1 VLPRVDQEV
10 EIKCAT
16 LTTPITESAVY
27 RGSKRT
33 CFFITQMP
41 LNTGN
46 AARRR
51 PVLGVSWSNQLRS
64 VTMKKRIALVLGSGG
79 ARGYAHIGVIEELER
94 RGYDIACIA
103 GCSMGAVV
111 GGIYAAGKLR
121 QYREWIESLDYLDVL
136 RLVDVSFR
144 LGAIRGEKVFGQIR
158 EIVGEI
164 NIEDLRIPYTAVATD
179 LTNQQEI
186 WFQEGCLHQA
196 MRASAAIPS
205 LFTPV
210 IQGDRVLVDGGL
222 LNPLPIVP
230 VVSSHCDLI
239 VAVNLN
245 STTQGHYQL
254 PVIER
259 PPAVKRRFD
268 HMISSLGSRLP
279 FRRKLDANGGDVL
292 RLPQN
297 SLKASAAPIENPWLT
312 SEPADPQGQQSAAS
326 PQGERAP
333 KSATGSIIVDNVGPA
348 SLLDLINQ
356 SFEVMQTSLAQYK
369 IAGYPPDILINV
381 PKRVCRFFEFYKAP
395 ELIALGREIA
405 SDTLD
410 RYEAD
415 HRSGN

>member
-1 VLPRVDQEV
+1 
-10 EIKCAT
+10 
-16 LTTPITESAVY
+16 
-27 RGSKRT
+27 
-33 CFFITQMP
+33 
-41 LNTGN
+41 
-46 AARRR
+46 
-51 PVLGVSWSNQLRS
+51 
-64 VTMKKRIALVLGSGG
+64 MKKRIALVLGSGG
-79 ARGYAHIGVIEELER
+79 ARGYAHIGVIEELES
-94 RGYDIACIA
+94 RGYEIACIA

-111 GGIYAAGKLR
+111 GGIYAAGKLD
-121 QYREWIESLDYLDVL
+121 QYRDWIQSLDYLDVL

-158 EIVGEI
+158 NIVGEI

-179 LTNQQEI
+179 LTHQQEI

-210 IQGDRVLVDGGL
+210 MQGNRMLVDGGL

-245 STTQGHYQL
+245 STTQNHYQL
-254 PVIER
+254 PVIPR
-259 PPAVKRRFD
+259 PAAFKGRFNNL
-268 HMISSLGSRLP
+268 MNSLGSHIP
-279 FRRKLDANGGDVL
+279 FRTRQAEHLLDLEQEVLKPATEPEAEVPFDPWIDSATPKPAPSLAAN
-292 RLPQN
+292 
-297 SLKASAAPIENPWLT
+297 T
-312 SEPADPQGQQSAAS
+312 QG
-326 PQGERAP
+326 AP
-333 KSATGSIIVDNVGPA
+333 KSATGSVIIDNVGPA

-381 PKRVCRFFEFYKAP
+381 PKRVCRFFEFYKAA

-405 SDTLD
+405 KDTLD
-410 RYEAD
+410 RFEAD
-415 HRSGN
+415 QRSHP

>member
-1 VLPRVDQEV
+1 
-10 EIKCAT
+10 
-16 LTTPITESAVY
+16 
-27 RGSKRT
+27 
-33 CFFITQMP
+33 
-41 LNTGN
+41 
-46 AARRR
+46 
-51 PVLGVSWSNQLRS
+51 
-64 VTMKKRIALVLGSGG
+64 MKKRVALVLGSGG
-79 ARGYAHIGVIEELER
+79 ARGYAHIGVIEEIER

-111 GGIYAAGKLR
+111 GGIYAAGKLDE
-121 QYREWIESLDYLDVL
+121 YRNWIESLDYLDVL

-144 LGAIRGEKVFGQIR
+144 LGAIRGEKIFGQIR
-158 EIVGEI
+158 KIVGEI
-164 NIEDLRIPYTAVATD
+164 NIEDLPIPYTAVCTD

-210 IQGDRVLVDGGL
+210 VQGNRMLVDGGI

-239 VAVNLN
+239 IAVNLN
-245 STTQGHYQL
+245 STNQKHYQL

-259 PPAVKRRFD
+259 PAAFKLRFD
-268 HMISSLGSRLP
+268 SLISSLGSHLP
-279 FRRKLDANGGDVL
+279 FRRKPAEELI
-292 RLPQN
+292 RLEQEAFN
-297 SLKASAAPIENPWLT
+297 SNSTIDPNPWL
-312 SEPADPQGQQSAAS
+312 SDVANPAAQQPAAA
-326 PQGERAP
+326 PENPGAP
-333 KSATGSIIVDNVGPA
+333 KSATGSFIIDNVGPA

-381 PKRVCRFFEFYKAP
+381 PKRVCRFFEFYKAQ

-405 SDTLD
+405 RDTLEN
-410 RYEAD
+410 YESE
-415 HRSGN
+415 RR